1 MYGMIMYSLFHNCEF
16 SESLKRIARNQ
27 KKIYI
32 YNPGNFMPILIRNMI

>member
-27 KKIYI
+27 KKYI
-32 YNPGNFMPILIRNMI
+32 YNPGNFMAILIRNMI